1 MERRESSS
9 GRRSLTLK
17 YHSPEQYEE
26 SRVEIQGQAILT
38 KNLPLPDSPGLV
50 SSILRVNVS
59 HFVWASKAH
68 WYALR
73 GPACPYGRDGLGKV
87 LENDDDDDEDGDDN
101 DDHDDDDDDR
111 GYRSS

>member
-1 MERRESSS
+1 YPFTSSNEINKTILCS
-9 GRRSLTLK
+9 TNVLRSLTLK
-17 YHSPEQYEE
+17 YHSPEQYVE

-38 KNLPLPDSPGLV
+38 KNVHKSLLLPDSPGFV

-73 GPACPYGRDGLGKV
+73 GGPACPYGLDGLIYLLRIANV
-87 LENDDDDDEDGDDN
+87 LAMKL
-101 DDHDDDDDDR
+101 
-111 GYRSS
+111 